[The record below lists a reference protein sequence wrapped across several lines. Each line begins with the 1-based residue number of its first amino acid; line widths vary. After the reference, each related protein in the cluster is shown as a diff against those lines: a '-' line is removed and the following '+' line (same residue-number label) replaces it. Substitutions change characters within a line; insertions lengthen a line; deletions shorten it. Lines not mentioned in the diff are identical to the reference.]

1 MNPKKI
7 ILIPFLLMLLASVP
21 SAIYYYKFGSS
32 NLSSHF
38 KDWVDFAN
46 YFTGVITPIM
56 ATISAIFLYYTWR
69 NTKQELE
76 LATYRAYEG
85 LINSQIENINSF
97 GEELFSSK
105 ETATINDQTEQLF
118 LEEIYTNAISI
129 IRLYQYYFRSAR
141 YGEHKELTNIP
152 ISHVKFSSLKKL
164 FLPICK
170 TLNRIDQQSAYKSFI
185 QLYVFSNIRIE
196 ILLTALFVYHKNLLS
211 CDTYEGKIADFEICK
226 QELIS
231 LIKYGESEEKI
242 KQYISDRELIQLF
255 QFK

>member
-7 ILIPFLLMLLASVP
+7 ILIPFLLILLALVP
-21 SAIYYYKFGSS
+21 TAIYYCKFGSS
-32 NLSSHF
+32 SLSSNF

-69 NTKQELE
+69 NTKKELE

-85 LINSQIENINSF
+85 LIDSQIEKVNNFSKQEFDICSGDELNSRFKGKRVIDAFKYYFAPKNPHNDLMDIQISNIN
-97 GEELFSSK
+97 FS
-105 ETATINDQTEQLF
+105 L
-118 LEEIYTNAISI
+118 
-129 IRLYQYYFRSAR
+129 
-141 YGEHKELTNIP
+141 
-152 ISHVKFSSLKKL
+152 LKKL

-170 TLNRIDQQSAYKSFI
+170 TLSRIDQQSAYKSHI
-185 QLYVFSNIRIE
+185 QLYVFSNIPIE

-211 CDTYEGKIADFEICK
+211 CDTFEGKRADFEICK

-242 KQYISDRELIQLF
+242 KQRVSDTELIQLF